1 MLLDIFV
8 TVPTLLMTT
17 IAWYICV
24 GLLLI
29 CLVMPFAVAVG
40 ALTFYRVRAN
50 GYRDPMDIGPEP
62 VPMCNPEPHEGLVLQ

>member
-29 CLVMPFAVAVG
+29 CLIMPSRSRS
-40 ALTFYRVRAN
+40 ALSAFTEAAQI
-50 GYRDPMDIGPEP
+50 GYQRSYGHRPRTSAAA
-62 VPMCNPEPHEGLVLQ
+62 

>member
-29 CLVMPFAVAVG
+29 CLIMPFAAACG
-40 ALTFYRVRAN
+40 ALSFNRVRADCYQRS
-50 GYRDPMDIGPEP
+50 YRHRPRTSAAA
-62 VPMCNPEPHEGLVLQ
+62 

>member
-29 CLVMPFAVAVG
+29 CLIMLFAVAVG
-40 ALTFYRVRAN
+40 ALSFYRVRAD
-50 GYRDPMDIGPEP
+50 GYQRSYGHRPEP
-62 VPMCNPEPHEGLVLQ
+62 VPLRNS

>member
-1 MLLDIFV
+1 MLLDIFI

-29 CLVMPFAVAVG
+29 CLVVPFAVAVG
-40 ALTFYRVRAN
+40 ALSFYRVRAD
-50 GYRDPMDIGPEP
+50 GYQRPYGHRPRTSAAA
-62 VPMCNPEPHEGLVLQ
+62 

>member
-17 IAWYICV
+17 IAWYICI

-29 CLVMPFAVAVG
+29 WLIMPLAVVVA
-40 ALTFYRVRAN
+40 ALSFYRVRADSYQRFF
-50 GYRDPMDIGPEP
+50 GHRPEP
-62 VPMCNPEPHEGLVLQ
+62 VPLRNS